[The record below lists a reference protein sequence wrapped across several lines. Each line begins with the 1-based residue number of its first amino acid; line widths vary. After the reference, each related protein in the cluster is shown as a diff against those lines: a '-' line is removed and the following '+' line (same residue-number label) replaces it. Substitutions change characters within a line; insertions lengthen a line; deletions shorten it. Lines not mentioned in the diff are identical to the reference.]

1 MVMTHAHLRDKE
13 TKKRGGRKEGREEG
27 RRRKRKRRKSR
38 RRNRK
43 QLLYSGKS
51 TESLVNQMTADYPGK
66 KRPFCFL
73 VLCQRNKPL
82 LVRTRPTTLLAL
94 D

>member
-1 MVMTHAHLRDKE
+1 ME
-13 TKKRGGRKEGREEG
+13 GGRKEG

-43 QLLYSGKS
+43 QLLYSGKP

-73 VLCQRNKPL
+73 VLCQRNNL
-82 LVRTRPTTLLAL
+82 LQVRTRPTTLLAL